1 MIFHKSCS
9 QPSRRVPGKKIE
21 MHELPIT
28 QSILEIALRHA
39 QQAGAKRITD
49 LHLAIGKLSYV
60 VDDSVQFYWDMI
72 AKDTIAEGATLHFQR
87 VPAEFLCLDCD
98 YRYPVDGENLA
109 CPHCGSTRVKVAAGD
124 EFRLESIDVETADGS
139 AVNSMEK

>member
-1 MIFHKSCS
+1 
-9 QPSRRVPGKKIE
+9 

-39 QQAGAKRITD
+39 QQSGAKRVTD
-49 LHLAIGKLSYV
+49 LYLLIGQLSYV

-87 VPAEFLCLDCD
+87 VPAEFLCLDCNH
-98 YRYPVDGENLA
+98 RYPVDGENLA
-109 CPHCGSTRVKVAAGD
+109 CPDCGSTHVKVASGD
-124 EFRLESIDVETADGS
+124 EFRLESIDVETADEPDTRLK
-139 AVNSMEK
+139 EK